1 MFTCCTLNN
10 LFIISGEKMNYKKK
24 KKNAARCSCYEY
36 CLSSAMYNA
45 LRDSMLT
52 KCYNLFTT
60 CNLYAIEFTA
70 MLLPKYEV
78 ML

>member
-1 MFTCCTLNN
+1 
-10 LFIISGEKMNYKKK
+10 MNKKK
-24 KKNAARCSCYEY
+24 KIRKNAARCPCYEY

-45 LRDSMLT
+45 LRVSMLT

-60 CNLYAIEFTA
+60 YNLYTFEFTA

>member
-1 MFTCCTLNN
+1 MNKK
-10 LFIISGEKMNYKKK
+10 EKMPLVVLV
-24 KKNAARCSCYEY
+24 EY

-45 LRDSMLT
+45 LRVSMLT

-60 CNLYAIEFTA
+60 YNLYTFEFTA

>member
-1 MFTCCTLNN
+1 
-10 LFIISGEKMNYKKK
+10 
-24 KKNAARCSCYEY
+24 
-36 CLSSAMYNA
+36 
-45 LRDSMLT
+45 MLT

-60 CNLYAIEFTA
+60 YNLYTFEFTA